1 MAMKISAGDYGRGDL
16 YFFDPKE
23 IVVHETLNG
32 RWDAHD
38 ENDVAKLVKS
48 FEEPDTNG
56 QPTGQLQPVQV
67 RRLADKRVQLVLG
80 FRRWKASLKYNELH
94 QDTPMKLKAIVVE
107 INDEEALRRNI
118 IENRERKATTPMDDA
133 ITQNRLREQH
143 GWNDTRIAS
152 FYDVTPPYVG
162 QLRKLLTLTTDVQKL
177 IHRKELAVDAALGL
191 ADLPAE
197 IQAAILPAGQPTPIA
212 DATVAAVT
220 DGSAPIINEPA
231 QVIPDLKPG
240 ETLSQGVKRKV
251 RDAKVAAGG
260 KQARNL
266 RDLRVFFEELTGP
279 AEKPTVK
286 TLAELFLKFIQGYYT
301 DATMAKKVAGLFP
314 AGEVTPAPS
323 DAVALPSDAQEG
335 QPEAEVA
342 KEAEVAVA
350 LEAAA

>member
-1 MAMKISAGDYGRGDL
+1 MAMKILAGDYGRGDL

-23 IVVHETLNG
+23 IVVQETLNG

-38 ENDVAKLVKS
+38 ESDVAKLVKS

-56 QPTGQLQPVQV
+56 APTGQLQPVQV

-80 FRRWKASLKYNELH
+80 FRRYKASVKYNELH
-94 QDTPMKLKAIVVE
+94 PDNPMKLKAIVVE

-118 IENRERKATTPMDDA
+118 IENRERKQTTPMDDA
-133 ITQNRLREQH
+133 ITQNRLREQY
-143 GWNDTRIAS
+143 GWNDSRIAT

-162 QLRKLLTLTTDVQKL
+162 QLRKLLTLATDVQKL
-177 IHRKELAVDAALGL
+177 IHSRQLAVDAALGL
-191 ADLPAE
+191 ADLPAD
-197 IQAAILPAGQPTPIA
+197 IQAAILPAGQPTPVA

-220 DGSAPIINEPA
+220 DGSAPIVNDPV

-266 RDLRVFFEELTGP
+266 RDVRLFFEELLTGP
-279 AEKPTVK
+279 DEQAGAK

-314 AGEVTPAPS
+314 ASQATPVAPE
-323 DAVALPSDAQEG
+323 AVAGQPDAQEG
-335 QPEAEVA
+335 QVS
-342 KEAEVAVA
+342 
-350 LEAAA
+350 EAA